1 METKAFSMQSPE
13 AIAKQ
18 YGGNKQKIA
27 QAMQLGIIDPT
38 AGTLA
43 GMFIDR
49 MRAAAQAEQAPQQ
62 TVAQQVFAP
71 PAPPQQQMP
80 QQQQMPPQAPPQAGL
95 GATPPAGQ
103 APPMGMA
110 AGGMVAFA
118 DGGLPSLQVPD
129 DMFNSSLG
137 NNGDDQQYA
146 DGGVVS
152 FAAGS
157 PGSPDPLAWMKSKVT
172 SPYGQRGADMHEGV
186 DFGVGSGTPIGVPVG
201 GTVVVA
207 KKDDINGNYVV
218 VQHPDGSRSS
228 YSHLSGFNVKEGDPV
243 NAGDILGLS
252 GASGRVRSSTG
263 GDGSHLHFGVR
274 DAERNRIDPAGFLKN
289 PSSAGIAKANAAPAP
304 GGTRVPTLANY
315 VEPDLAKN
323 LESDA
328 VAGMAFYDKY
338 APQTRKA
345 ADMLTKEADRL
356 SDPETV
362 KKQERDDKW
371 MALAEFGFK
380 LAGSNSPYFLQAV
393 GEAANATL
401 PGMKADKKERE
412 ARRLDAIKMYA
423 QAEGITNEMATK
435 RVTAGMSY
443 AKDKLD
449 IADKSVARVADL
461 AKAAANNATQLEVV
475 DRQVAG
481 NLAVEKERTAA
492 AITSSEKLDNAA
504 KINLQAQLAKVP
516 QQATENVDARLT
528 SDSVYQQLKGKDGAE
543 LQQKRT
549 AYRAQLIA
557 VEQAQLVAAIQ
568 ALIGPTSGTPP
579 PAAAANTP
587 KEGQKSTATNGK
599 PIIFRN
605 GRWEFE
611 KG

>member
-118 DGGLPSLQVPD
+118 DGGGLPSLQVPD

-137 NNGDDQQYA
+137 NSGDDQQYA
-146 DGGVVS
+146 DGGIVS

-157 PGSPDPLAWMKSKVT
+157 PGMLDLYDDVEQQESGGNQNAVSPAGARGVMQLMPGTMKDPGFGVPTMAELRARGLSEEAANRLVGQKYLEAMYKKYGNKTTALMAYNWGPGNTDKWLAS
-172 SPYGQRGADMHEGV
+172 GADPKE
-186 DFGVGSGTPIGVPVG
+186 VPSETRDYVKSVMG
-201 GTVVVA
+201 G
-207 KKDDINGNYVV
+207 
-218 VQHPDGSRSS
+218 
-228 YSHLSGFNVKEGDPV
+228 
-243 NAGDILGLS
+243 
-252 GASGRVRSSTG
+252 
-263 GDGSHLHFGVR
+263 
-274 DAERNRIDPAGFLKN
+274 
-289 PSSAGIAKANAAPAP
+289 NAAPASAP
-304 GGTRVPTLANY
+304 ATGGTRVPTLANY
-315 VEPDLAKN
+315 VEPDLTKD

-356 SDPETV
+356 SDPATV

-423 QAEGITNEMATK
+423 QAEGITNEMASK

-443 AKDKLD
+443 AKDKLEIKD
-449 IADKSVARVADL
+449 RSIARVADI
-461 AKAAANNATQLEVV
+461 AKAAANDATQIEVANINR
-475 DRQVAG
+475 DSALDVA
-481 NLAVEKERTAA
+481 KENVRGQIDAST
-492 AITSSEKLDNAA
+492 KLSNAERL
-504 KINLQAQLAKVP
+504 KLQAQLAKIP

-528 SDSVYQQLKGKDGAE
+528 SNAAYQQLTGKDGPE
-543 LQQKRT
+543 LQQRRT
-549 AYRAQLIA
+549 AFRAQEIVA
-557 VEQAQLVAAIQ
+557 EQARLVAAIQ
-568 ALIGPTSGTPP
+568 ALIGPTSGDIDFVELDKTE
-579 PAAAANTP
+579 A
-587 KEGQKSTATNGK
+587 K
-599 PIIFRN
+599 
-605 GRWEFE
+605 
-611 KG
+611 

>member
-118 DGGLPSLQVPD
+118 DGGGLPSLQVPD

-137 NNGDDQQYA
+137 NSGDDQQYA
-146 DGGVVS
+146 DGGIVS

-157 PGSPDPLAWMKSKVT
+157 PGMLDLYDDVEQQESGGNQNAVSPAGARGVMQLMPGTMKDPGFGVPTMAELRARGLSEEAANRLVGQKYLEAMYKKYGNKTTALMAYNWGPGNTDKWLAS
-172 SPYGQRGADMHEGV
+172 GADPKE
-186 DFGVGSGTPIGVPVG
+186 VPSETRDYVKSVMG
-201 GTVVVA
+201 G
-207 KKDDINGNYVV
+207 
-218 VQHPDGSRSS
+218 
-228 YSHLSGFNVKEGDPV
+228 
-243 NAGDILGLS
+243 
-252 GASGRVRSSTG
+252 
-263 GDGSHLHFGVR
+263 
-274 DAERNRIDPAGFLKN
+274 
-289 PSSAGIAKANAAPAP
+289 NAAPASAP
-304 GGTRVPTLANY
+304 ATGGTRVPTLANY
-315 VEPDLAKN
+315 VEPDLTKD

-356 SDPETV
+356 SDPATV

-423 QAEGITNEMATK
+423 QAEGITNEMASK

-443 AKDKLD
+443 AKDKLEIKD
-449 IADKSVARVADL
+449 RSIARVADI
-461 AKAAANNATQLEVV
+461 AKAAANDATQIEVANINR
-475 DRQVAG
+475 DSALDVA
-481 NLAVEKERTAA
+481 KENVRGQIDAST
-492 AITSSEKLDNAA
+492 KLSNAERL
-504 KINLQAQLAKVP
+504 KLQAQLAKIP

-528 SDSVYQQLKGKDGAE
+528 SNAAYQQLTGKDGPE
-543 LQQKRT
+543 LQQRRT
-549 AYRAQLIA
+549 AFRAQEIVA
-557 VEQAQLVAAIQ
+557 EQARLVAALQ
-568 ALIGPTSGTPP
+568 ALIGPTSGDIDFAELDKTK
-579 PAAAANTP
+579 A
-587 KEGQKSTATNGK
+587 K
-599 PIIFRN
+599 
-605 GRWEFE
+605 
-611 KG
+611 

>member
-118 DGGLPSLQVPD
+118 DGGGLPSLQVPD

-137 NNGDDQQYA
+137 NSGDDQQYA
-146 DGGVVS
+146 DGGIVS

-157 PGSPDPLAWMKSKVT
+157 PGMLDLYDDVEQQESGGNQNAVSPAGARGVMQLMPGTMKDPGFGVPTMAELRARGLSEEAANRLVGQKYLEAMYKKYGNKTTALMAYNWGPGNTDKWLAS
-172 SPYGQRGADMHEGV
+172 GADPKE
-186 DFGVGSGTPIGVPVG
+186 VPSETRDYVKSVMG
-201 GTVVVA
+201 G
-207 KKDDINGNYVV
+207 
-218 VQHPDGSRSS
+218 
-228 YSHLSGFNVKEGDPV
+228 
-243 NAGDILGLS
+243 
-252 GASGRVRSSTG
+252 
-263 GDGSHLHFGVR
+263 
-274 DAERNRIDPAGFLKN
+274 
-289 PSSAGIAKANAAPAP
+289 NAAPASAP
-304 GGTRVPTLANY
+304 ATGGTRVPTLANY
-315 VEPDLAKN
+315 VEPDLTKD

-356 SDPETV
+356 SDPATV

-423 QAEGITNEMATK
+423 QAEGITNEMASK

-443 AKDKLD
+443 AKDKLEIKD
-449 IADKSVARVADL
+449 RSIARVADL
-461 AKAAANNATQLEVV
+461 AKSAASNATQLEVV

-481 NLAVEKERTAA
+481 NLAVAKENVRGQIDAST
-492 AITSSEKLDNAA
+492 KLSNAERL
-504 KINLQAQLAKVP
+504 KLQAQLAKIP
-516 QQATENVDARLT
+516 QQATENVDARLA
-528 SDSVYQQLKGKDGAE
+528 SNAAYQQLKGKDSTE
-543 LQQKRT
+543 LQQKKT
-549 AYRAQLIA
+549 AFRAQEIVA
-557 VEQAQLVAAIQ
+557 EQARLVAAIQ
-568 ALIGPTSGTPP
+568 ALIGPTSGDIDFAELDKTK
-579 PAAAANTP
+579 A
-587 KEGQKSTATNGK
+587 K
-599 PIIFRN
+599 
-605 GRWEFE
+605 
-611 KG
+611 

>member
-118 DGGLPSLQVPD
+118 DGGGLPSLQVPD

-137 NNGDDQQYA
+137 NSGDDQQYA
-146 DGGVVS
+146 DGGIVS

-157 PGSPDPLAWMKSKVT
+157 PGMLDLYDDVEQQESGGNQNAVSPAGARGVMQLMPGTMKDPGFGVPTMAELRARGLSEEAANRLVGQKYLEAMYKKYGNKTTALMAYNWGPGNTDKWLAS
-172 SPYGQRGADMHEGV
+172 GADPKE
-186 DFGVGSGTPIGVPVG
+186 VPSETRDYVKSVMG
-201 GTVVVA
+201 G
-207 KKDDINGNYVV
+207 
-218 VQHPDGSRSS
+218 
-228 YSHLSGFNVKEGDPV
+228 
-243 NAGDILGLS
+243 
-252 GASGRVRSSTG
+252 
-263 GDGSHLHFGVR
+263 
-274 DAERNRIDPAGFLKN
+274 
-289 PSSAGIAKANAAPAP
+289 NAAPASAP
-304 GGTRVPTLANY
+304 ATGGTRVPTLANY
-315 VEPDLAKN
+315 VEPDLTKD

-356 SDPETV
+356 SDPATV

-423 QAEGITNEMATK
+423 QAEGITNEMASK

-443 AKDKLD
+443 AKDKLEIKD
-449 IADKSVARVADL
+449 RSIARVADI
-461 AKAAANNATQLEVV
+461 AKAAANDATQIEVANINR
-475 DRQVAG
+475 DSALDVA
-481 NLAVEKERTAA
+481 KENVRGQIDAST
-492 AITSSEKLDNAA
+492 KLSNAERL
-504 KINLQAQLAKVP
+504 KLQAQLAKIP

-528 SDSVYQQLKGKDGAE
+528 SNAAYQQLTGKDGPE
-543 LQQKRT
+543 LQQRRT
-549 AYRAQLIA
+549 AFRAQEIVA
-557 VEQAQLVAAIQ
+557 EQARLVAAIQ
-568 ALIGPTSGTPP
+568 ALIGPTSGDIDFAELDKTK
-579 PAAAANTP
+579 A
-587 KEGQKSTATNGK
+587 K
-599 PIIFRN
+599 
-605 GRWEFE
+605 
-611 KG
+611 

>member
-80 QQQQMPPQAPPQAGL
+80 PQAPPQAGL

-118 DGGLPSLQVPD
+118 DGGGLPSLQVPD

-137 NNGDDQQYA
+137 NSGDDQQYA

-207 KKDDINGNYVV
+207 KKDDINGNYVI

-228 YSHLSGFNVKEGDPV
+228 YSHLSKFNVKPGDPV

-289 PSSAGIAKANAAPAP
+289 PSAAGIAKANAAPAAV
-304 GGTRVPTLANY
+304 GTRVPTLANY
-315 VEPDLAKN
+315 VEPDLSQQFEPEAIK
-323 LESDA
+323 
-328 VAGMAFYDKY
+328 GMAFMDKY

-345 ADMLTKEADRL
+345 ADKLMEEADRM
-356 SDPETV
+356 SNPETV

-423 QAEGITNEMATK
+423 QAEGITNEMAT
-435 RVTAGMSY
+435 RRATAGIDY
-443 AKDKLD
+443 AKNSLGIKESSLG
-449 IADKSVARVADL
+449 RVADL
-461 AKAAANNATQLEVV
+461 AKAAANDATQIQVANI
-475 DRQVAG
+475 QVAG

-492 AITSSEKLDNAA
+492 TISASEKLTAAEKLKLNAVLAGIPLEATKAIDNR
-504 KINLQAQLAKVP
+504 LA
-516 QQATENVDARLT
+516 
-528 SDSVYQQLKGKDGAE
+528 SDKGYMDLKGKPMEQA
-543 LQQKRT
+543 
-549 AYRAQLIA
+549 AYRAKLIA
-557 VEQAQLVAAIQ
+557 IEEARMVAAVNG
-568 ALIGPTSGTPP
+568 LIGPTSGTPP
-579 PAAAANTP
+579 PAAARTP
-587 KEGQKSTATNGK
+587 KEGETSVATDGRK
-599 PIIFRN
+599 IMFRN
-605 GRWEFE
+605 GRWEFIE
-611 KG
+611 KKS